1 MPSKKLPHADKQ
13 DESTADVVVL
23 PEQLPEEVSAKPA
36 EPVSDVAAPEE
47 ARAGKKRRVPTK
59 VDPKERAS
67 RLLEINQ
74 KIREGWQVKLR
85 ASFAEVP
92 EGVHSEAL
100 RRIFDQT
107 YLVTARNLFYISKYG
122 RALMGEQD
130 IARAEDTISK
140 SIADVHDEF
149 AKKHDQVRSLLIQLE
164 QISASSTSPTQKLYP
179 AQYPVVRDD
188 LGNPINDMVRVTSP
202 ISFAHLK
209 LFWMLD
215 QYMLDL
221 DTLWLNGV
229 RPAREV
235 NNDVFLA
242 KTRMRTLAYN
252 IRTHAKTI
260 QGRYSAHQLAK
271 SESVPGAG
279 LSDDGAINTVV
290 PVESVE
296 AIAE

>member
-1 MPSKKLPHADKQ
+1 MPSKTPPKTDVETKV
-13 DESTADVVVL
+13 ESDTVEDVPLDQQLAVSPLAGTDDTDISVEDVRTA
-23 PEQLPEEVSAKPA
+23 
-36 EPVSDVAAPEE
+36 
-47 ARAGKKRRVPTK
+47 KKRRVPTK
-59 VDPKERAS
+59 IDPKERAS

-92 EGVHSEAL
+92 EDVHSEAL

-122 RALMGEQD
+122 RALMSEQD
-130 IARAEDTISK
+130 IARAEETISK
-140 SIADVHDEF
+140 LIADVHDEF
-149 AKKHDQVRSLLIQLE
+149 AKKHDQVRSLLVQLA
-164 QISASSTSPTQKLYP
+164 QISAASTSPTQKLYP
-179 AQYPVVRDD
+179 AQYPVVCDEQ
-188 LGNPINDMVRVTSP
+188 GNPVNGMVRVTSP

-260 QGRYSAHQLAK
+260 QGRYSALQLAK
-271 SESVPGAG
+271 SEIVAEVSQH
-279 LSDDGAINTVV
+279 DDQAVDQV
-290 PVESVE
+290 
-296 AIAE
+296 AAA

>member
-1 MPSKKLPHADKQ
+1 MPSKKSPETVIQ
-13 DESTADVVVL
+13 DESTTDAVVL
-23 PEQLPEEVSAKPA
+23 SDQQHEEVPA
-36 EPVSDVAAPEE
+36 EPAETVFDVAVATPEE
-47 ARAGKKRRVPTK
+47 ARGKKRRVPTK

-85 ASFAEVP
+85 ASYAEVP
-92 EGVHSEAL
+92 EAVHSEAL

-122 RALMGEQD
+122 RALMSEQD

-149 AKKHDQVRSLLIQLE
+149 SKKHDQVRSLLAQLE
-164 QISASSTSPTQKLYP
+164 KISAASTSPTQKLYP
-179 AQYPVVRDD
+179 AQYPIAVDEN
-188 LGNPINDMVRVTSP
+188 GNAINGMVRVTSP

-260 QGRYSAHQLAK
+260 QGRYSALQLAK
-271 SESVPGAG
+271 SEVVAG
-279 LSDDGAINTVV
+279 ESQPDDQAVEQVAATEPAAI
-290 PVESVE
+290 
-296 AIAE
+296 

>member
-1 MPSKKLPHADKQ
+1 MPSKTPPKTDVETKV
-13 DESTADVVVL
+13 ESATVEDVPLDQQLAVSLLAGTDDTDISVEDVRTA
-23 PEQLPEEVSAKPA
+23 
-36 EPVSDVAAPEE
+36 
-47 ARAGKKRRVPTK
+47 KKRRVPTK

-92 EGVHSEAL
+92 EDVHSEAL

-122 RALMGEQD
+122 RALMSEQD
-130 IARAEDTISK
+130 IARAEETISK
-140 SIADVHDEF
+140 LIADVHDEF
-149 AKKHDQVRSLLIQLE
+149 AKKHDQVRSLLVQLA
-164 QISASSTSPTQKLYP
+164 QISAASTSPTQKLYP
-179 AQYPVVRDD
+179 AQYPVVCDEQ
-188 LGNPINDMVRVTSP
+188 GNPVNGMVRVTSP

-260 QGRYSAHQLAK
+260 QGRYSALQLAK
-271 SESVPGAG
+271 SEIVAGATQH
-279 LSDDGAINTVV
+279 DDLAVDQAPAAELATV
-290 PVESVE
+290 
-296 AIAE
+296 